1 MDRTFHRRP
10 QRGFT
15 LIELLIAVAIAA
27 ILSSIAYPAYSAV
40 VHKARRTDAQ
50 VALLAL
56 HMKQE
61 RYRSDHAT
69 YGELAELGLAA
80 KSPSG
85 HYTLSIVS
93 RDESGFDARA
103 VATGTQS
110 ADASCRH
117 MKLAVVG
124 MNIVH
129 ASGPDATLGNSTAE
143 NKRCWG
149 L

>member
-1 MDRTFHRRP
+1 MAHRFHRPR
-10 QRGFT
+10 RGFT

-27 ILSSIAYPAYSAV
+27 ILCSIAYPAYSAV
-40 VHKARRTDAQ
+40 VNKARRSDAQ
-50 VALLAL
+50 VALLGL

-61 RYRSDHAT
+61 RYRSDNTRYAD
-69 YGELAELGLAA
+69 LAELGLAA

-85 HYTLSIVS
+85 HYVLSIAS
-93 RDESGFDARA
+93 RDASGFDARA
-103 VATGTQS
+103 VATGAQRG
-110 ADASCRH
+110 DASCQH
-117 MKLAVVG
+117 MKLAVEG

-129 ASGPDATLGNSTAE
+129 ASGPDASHGNSPAE

>member
-1 MDRTFHRRP
+1 MTHAISRS

-15 LIELLIAVAIAA
+15 LVELLIAVAVAA

-40 VHKARRTDAQ
+40 VHKARRSDAQ
-50 VALLAL
+50 VALLGL

-61 RYRSDHAT
+61 RYRSDHT
-69 YGELAELGLAA
+69 RYGDLAEIGVAA

-85 HYTLSIVS
+85 HYVLNVVS

-103 VATGTQS
+103 VATGAQS
-110 ADASCRH
+110 SDASCRH
-117 MKLAVVG
+117 MKLAVDG
-124 MNIVH
+124 MNVVH
-129 ASGPDATLGNSTAE
+129 ASGPDAALGNSPAE

>member
-1 MDRTFHRRP
+1 MAHRFHRL

-15 LIELLIAVAIAA
+15 LIELLIALAVAA

-40 VHKARRTDAQ
+40 VNKARRSDAQ
-50 VALLAL
+50 AALLAL

-61 RYRSDHAT
+61 RYRSDNPR
-69 YGELAELGLAA
+69 YGDLAELGLAA

-85 HYTLSIVS
+85 HYLLSIAS

-103 VATGTQS
+103 VATGAQS
-110 ADASCRH
+110 GDESCRH
-117 MKLAVVG
+117 MKLAVEG

-129 ASGPDATLGNSTAE
+129 ASGPDASHGNPPAE